1 VWLLPS
7 GNTVSAVCSFPPRG
21 IVHVLAFDVSTD
33 QPIKMLE
40 GTLRGVTIIAI
51 SARDDPA
58 HNRLMI
64 PIAETT
70 QSANHSP
77 YITGMTIDPGPDKGG
92 P

>member
-1 VWLLPS
+1 
-7 GNTVSAVCSFPPRG
+7 
-21 IVHVLAFDVSTD
+21 
-33 QPIKMLE
+33 MLE